1 MNRTEY
7 KSYLEKANTNEL
19 PDEFNPIFI
28 LSGIDTKLLTKIASA
43 EINLNELAK
52 RELEN
57 RGLDIEGKWIGFDA
71 AQKLN
76 N

>member
-19 PDEFNPIFI
+19 PDELNPIFI

-57 RGLDIEGKWIGFDA
+57 RGLDKEGKWIGFDA